1 MGISYIYPAKYNV
14 MKKIMSL
21 FAASLLFVACGGPSQ
36 ETYDAAAQE
45 MCDCVEQ
52 KRAEADPENFLD
64 TDDVFF
70 AFCALDIAINHSV
83 DCSSDE
89 FGAALSSKC
98 ADLTDL
104 QKEYGK

>member
-1 MGISYIYPAKYNV
+1 
-14 MKKIMSL
+14 MKRMMSL
-21 FAASLLFVACGGPSQ
+21 LAVGFLLVACGGPSQ
-36 ETYDAAAQE
+36 EVLDAAAQE

-52 KRAEADPENFLD
+52 KRADADPENFLD

-89 FGAALSSKC
+89 FGAALASKC
-98 ADLTDL
+98 ADLSDL